1 MTYAL
6 IETIPWGEISAP
18 LEAASDAIARL
29 DELLAK
35 NPLRAGFA
43 ARTHFFDAAASLWLD
58 GNLVLAEDL
67 VLHDARRDIRTPTRE
82 LTQAQ
87 TILSARRRIFEAPP
101 GWALTPAGL
110 TSLRGRMLA
119 GQVPDQPEEG
129 RGQPGSAPD
138 GDDRDLADWR
148 YFDDDPLAAE
158 LAALDALV
166 ERSSKTL
173 NGDFPRTSTGDV
185 QKIVLYD
192 EDWDEET
199 RLAEWRDTVAATQ
212 HLPAVLAAALA
223 AVTWTKIEP
232 LQHQAWMGRL
242 LVPALLQARQ
252 KTRAHLAC
260 FNTGLKLISRE
271 HRVSRDPSRAL
282 RAAVEALRASAEAGL
297 EDHARWMLAK
307 ELLEVKLKGRRGNSK
322 LPRLVDLVLAR
333 PLVSSGMIA
342 AELDV
347 TPRAAQDMVRDLGL
361 RELTGRGR
369 YRAWGVF

>member
-6 IETIPWGEISAP
+6 HETIPWDHISAP
-18 LEAASDAIARL
+18 LDAASDAIARL
-29 DELLAK
+29 DETLAQSQ
-35 NPLRAGFA
+35 LHAGFT
-43 ARTHFFDAAASLWLD
+43 ARTHFFDAASSLWLD
-58 GNLVLAEDL
+58 GSLVLSEDL
-67 VLHDARRDIRTPTRE
+67 VLHDARRDIRTPTHE

-87 TILSARRRIFEAPP
+87 TILNARRRIFEAPP

-110 TSLRGRMLA
+110 AGLRGRA
-119 GQVPDQPEEG
+119 PDQPEEG

-138 GDDRDLADWR
+138 ADDHGLVDSS

-166 ERSSKTL
+166 TRSSKTL
-173 NGDFPRTSTGDV
+173 NDDFPRTSTGEV

-192 EDWDEET
+192 EDWDEEA

-223 AVTWTKIEP
+223 AVAWTRIEP
-232 LQHQAWMGRL
+232 LQHQAWLGRL
-242 LVPALLQARQ
+242 LVPALLQQRQ

-260 FNTGLKLISRE
+260 FNTGLKLITRE
-271 HRVSRDPSRAL
+271 HRVSRDFTRGLLAAIDAL
-282 RAAVEALRASAEAGL
+282 RAGAEAAL
-297 EDHARWMLAK
+297 KDHARWMLAK
-307 ELLEVKLKGRRGNSK
+307 ELLELKLKGRRGNSK
-322 LPRLVDLVLAR
+322 LPQLVDLVLAR
-333 PLVSSGMIA
+333 PLVSASMIA

-369 YRAWGVF
+369 YRAWGVL